1 MTILIKQ
8 QMVLIHWQFINSAL
22 EKTFIHTSISS
33 LLLLLFAVKMTMKI
47 CFYLSFCNFFLRR
60 PPQTFKP
67 IIGPLFLV
75 LSPSLALPCSHR
87 KPLVTI
93 FIQPALQECYS
104 LQINTLFFSTWNL
117 KNDPGSRCVFCVTI
131 LTQWRHVV
139 LGPVILLDTEWWW
152 Y

>member
-22 EKTFIHTSISS
+22 EKNIHPHINIFTAFICSTNDNDI
-33 LLLLLFAVKMTMKI
+33 F
-47 CFYLSFCNFFLRR
+47 FFSFCNFFLRR
-60 PPQTFKP
+60 PPQTFKQ

-75 LSPSLALPCSHR
+75 LSLSLALPCSHR

-93 FIQPALQECYS
+93 FVQPALQECYS
-104 LQINTLFFSTWNL
+104 LQINTLFFSTWNI

-131 LTQWRHVV
+131 LQVTTCRVRSNNSTWHWVMVV
-139 LGPVILLDTEWWW
+139 LT
-152 Y
+152 